1 MDQPT
6 PASSNKTTYTACLN
20 CREKHVKC
28 DGNLDGCNRCISL
41 NLFCHYVP
49 SRRGRKGQPSDQTL
63 LYPYHISGIEDND
76 LSMEMCL
83 PLTATDGTSP
93 SYQVD
98 HQSAL
103 STADR
108 YLIGIYYAHFHQAH
122 PALPPRYVWA
132 ASSPPKYLVDL
143 MECIGLHYLSSLPPS
158 DRIRELRVAVDGAE
172 LSIEKTQAYLL
183 LSVLLH
189 GREIPDGARECIG
202 HAIECSL
209 QLGLHIPDFSNGIE
223 TQNPAIAE
231 SIRRTWWEI
240 LVIDTLLAAVQRGG
254 TLQFRKEVPDMPLPR
269 DEHSGDPTSSV
280 TMKDM
285 NRLGILTEHEHSPLA
300 YRIEAAL
307 ILRQCLIVHETHPSQ
322 ESLDMLDA
330 TISAWFHRWPSKRKA
345 IIQFNGEVNQM
356 DFQAAMIMQL
366 STIYLHFPRS
376 FLLTFLPNTC
386 QVFCSGPPSFP
397 SPTERPQIHTAKV
410 VSAAVELSK
419 LVSLSTSV
427 INHSPFTGCSLVVS
441 SIVQMAVLSSQAQQP
456 FGKHHSFLAV
466 NIGVLH
472 SMGATWTIA
481 ATAMGRLRVI
491 AYEIETACG
500 GNEMLDNMPFLS
512 ILP

>member
-1 MDQPT
+1 M
-6 PASSNKTTYTACLN
+6 
-20 CREKHVKC
+20 
-28 DGNLDGCNRCISL
+28 
-41 NLFCHYVP
+41 P
-49 SRRGRKGQPSDQTL
+49 SRRGRKGPPNDQTS
-63 LYPYHISGIEDND
+63 LYSSHISGIEDND
-76 LSMEMCL
+76 LSMDMSL
-83 PLTATDGTSP
+83 PLIATDGTSP
-93 SYQVD
+93 TYRVD
-98 HQSAL
+98 HQAP
-103 STADR
+103 STADS

-122 PALPPRYVWA
+122 PVLPPHYVWA

-143 MECIGLHYLSSLPPS
+143 MEYIGLHYLSSLPPS
-158 DRIRELRVAVDGAE
+158 DRIRELRIAVDGAE
-172 LSIEKTQAYLL
+172 LSVEKIQGYLL

-189 GREIPDGARECIG
+189 GHEIGDGARECIG

-209 QLGLHIPDFSNGIE
+209 QLGLYLPDFSNGIE

-254 TLQFRKEVPDMPLPR
+254 ILQFRKEVPDMPLPR
-269 DEHSGDPTSSV
+269 DEHSEGNPASSV

-285 NRLGILTEHEHSPLA
+285 SRLGILTEQEHSSLA
-300 YRIEAAL
+300 YRIDAAL

-322 ESLDMLDA
+322 ESLDILDA
-330 TISAWFHRWPSKRKA
+330 TITAWFHRWPSKRKA
-345 IIQFNGEVNQM
+345 IMQFNGEVNQM
-356 DFQAAMIMQL
+356 DFQASMITQL
-366 STIYLHFPRS
+366 ATIYLHFPRS
-376 FLLTFLPNTC
+376 FLLAFLPNTC

-397 SPTERPQIHTAKV
+397 SPTEQPQTHTAKV

-441 SIVQMAVLSSQAQQP
+441 SIVQMAVLFSQAQRP

-491 AYEIETACG
+491 AYEIETAFG
-500 GNEMLDNMPFLS
+500 GTDMPENMPFLS
-512 ILP
+512 ILQ